1 MLSRRATGPMRV
13 LHIVGE
19 SRYGGAAKIILGL
32 GHVAQSEGWQVDILT
47 TDPVFQHAVTQHGL
61 GLVNLDV
68 IRREIRPLWDLGGL
82 VRLYRFLRR
91 EAYDIVHTHT
101 SKGGFVGRLAATLA
115 GVPLIVHTVHG
126 FAFHEASPARTQ
138 RFYSTLERIAS
149 RWCDRIVTVS
159 EFHRKWAIELGMCSP
174 GRITAIPNGLAEPG
188 RNKDLIA
195 SELRRQLGARRDD
208 LLVLSISRLA
218 AEKGLE
224 YLIEAAKTLPPMGR
238 RVQIVIAGDGPAQ
251 EQLER
256 LAGNLGVTDRVRFI
270 GFREDVADLLAA
282 CDLVVLPSLREG
294 LSISLL
300 EAMAAGKPIIATNI
314 GSQREVASHAEMAR
328 FVPPADATSLTEAI
342 VQLADDQALMARLGN
357 NARAV
362 YENFYTED
370 RMLQSYRRLY
380 LDLLAAKSAKTASI
394 DSRNYE
400 GLLGRRQEELSQT
413 YSKLVSS
420 TNQVKGDSL

>member
-32 GHVAQSEGWQVDILT
+32 GHVAQAEGWQVDILT
-47 TDPVFQHAVTQHGL
+47 TDPIFQHAVTQHGL

-174 GRITAIPNGLAEPG
+174 DRITAIPNGLADPG
-188 RNKDLIA
+188 RNKNVIG
-195 SELRRQLGARRDD
+195 LGTSA
-208 LLVLSISRLA
+208 
-218 AEKGLE
+218 
-224 YLIEAAKTLPPMGR
+224 P
-238 RVQIVIAGDGPAQ
+238 
-251 EQLER
+251 
-256 LAGNLGVTDRVRFI
+256 
-270 GFREDVADLLAA
+270 
-282 CDLVVLPSLREG
+282 
-294 LSISLL
+294 
-300 EAMAAGKPIIATNI
+300 I
-314 GSQREVASHAEMAR
+314 GSAR
-328 FVPPADATSLTEAI
+328 GTTCWS
-342 VQLADDQALMARLGN
+342 
-357 NARAV
+357 
-362 YENFYTED
+362 
-370 RMLQSYRRLY
+370 
-380 LDLLAAKSAKTASI
+380 
-394 DSRNYE
+394 
-400 GLLGRRQEELSQT
+400 
-413 YSKLVSS
+413 
-420 TNQVKGDSL
+420 